1 MNRGMVELIQPDQ
14 AGLVYGLAALFTYS
28 DTDEVETLAD
38 RAIVL
43 SRGHIAGVDGVARRG
58 CLWSCH
64 PEGPLTVI
72 DKRPAEDQG
81 EPGS

>member
-43 SRGHIAGVDGVARRG
+43 SRGHIAGELTGAEITQSALLTLV
-58 CLWSCH
+58 H
-64 PEGPLTVI
+64 NHIPEATTEAN
-72 DKRPAEDQG
+72 RSRTQ
-81 EPGS
+81 